1 VTDTLRP
8 AADWELQEMVA
19 RAARDGQGLE
29 VQGRGSLRS
38 IGRAVSADV
47 VLTTAS
53 LRGVTLYEPTELVMS
68 ARTGT
73 TLAEIESELASRG
86 QMLAFEPM
94 DVAPAIGHDP
104 GRLTIGGVF
113 ATNLSGSRRIATG
126 GARDHLLGVGAVNG
140 RGELFK
146 SGGRVMKNVTGL
158 DVARAL
164 TGSWGTLAVLTEVT
178 FKVVPRPETAVTLV
192 YSGLADELAIEALTT
207 AMGTPYEVSGAAHVQ
222 KAVASRMGSADLA
235 SHGTALTLL
244 RVETFASGI
253 AERAEKLAAA
263 LSVYGKPM
271 MLGAI
276 QTAEVW
282 QAVRTL
288 SMLPYTPDKVLWR
301 ISTAPGKAAGLVAAL
316 QKVFNLDAVYDWS
329 GGLIWL
335 ELPATADAGAAD
347 VRRAVAV
354 RGGHATLFRAAPD
367 VRLTIDV
374 FEPLKPAVERLTR
387 DLKAAFDP
395 AGILNRGRMYAGV

>member
-1 VTDTLRP
+1 
-8 AADWELQEMVA
+8 
-19 RAARDGQGLE
+19 
-29 VQGRGSLRS
+29 
-38 IGRAVSADV
+38 
-47 VLTTAS
+47 
-53 LRGVTLYEPTELVMS
+53 
-68 ARTGT
+68 
-73 TLAEIESELASRG
+73 
-86 QMLAFEPM
+86 
-94 DVAPAIGHDP
+94 
-104 GRLTIGGVF
+104 
-113 ATNLSGSRRIATG
+113 
-126 GARDHLLGVGAVNG
+126 
-140 RGELFK
+140 
-146 SGGRVMKNVTGL
+146 
-158 DVARAL
+158 
-164 TGSWGTLAVLTEVT
+164 
-178 FKVVPRPETAVTLV
+178 
-192 YSGLADELAIEALTT
+192 
-207 AMGTPYEVSGAAHVQ
+207 
-222 KAVASRMGSADLA
+222 MGSADLA